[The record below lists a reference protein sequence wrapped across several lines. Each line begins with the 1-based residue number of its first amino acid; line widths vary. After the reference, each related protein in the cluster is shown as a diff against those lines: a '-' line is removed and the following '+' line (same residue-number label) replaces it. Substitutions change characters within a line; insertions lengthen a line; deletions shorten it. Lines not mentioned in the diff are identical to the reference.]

1 MKYAILLLTATVALT
16 TACSKDSSSSTTP
29 TPANRTTETFSGT
42 VPVRGSFSNAFT
54 VSQSGETDVTLTA
67 AAPPSNIAMGLA
79 VGVPDASSN
88 CVPITGPTTVTPAGT
103 TPQLTVVTSPGKLC
117 VLVRDVGNATAAVT
131 YTVTVLH
138 P

>member
-1 MKYAILLLTATVALT
+1 MKYAILLATAALVWT

-29 TPANRTTETFSGT
+29 TQATRTTETFNGT
-42 VPVRGSFSNAFT
+42 VPVRGSFSNTFT

-67 AAPPSNIAMGLA
+67 AAPPSNISMGLA
-79 VGVPDASSN
+79 IGVPDASSN
-88 CVPITGPTTVTPAGT
+88 CIPITGPMTVTPAGT
-103 TPQLTVVTSPGKLC
+103 TPQLSLVTSPGPLC

>member
-1 MKYAILLLTATVALT
+1 MKFAILLLTAALALT
-16 TACSKDSSSSTTP
+16 TACSNSDSSTTP
-29 TPANRTTETFSGT
+29 TPITRTTETFNGT
-42 VPVRGSFSNAFT
+42 VPVRGSFSNTFT

-67 AAPPSNIAMGLA
+67 ATPPSDIAMGLA

-88 CVPITGPTTVTPAGT
+88 CVPITGPMTVTPAGA

>member
-1 MKYAILLLTATVALT
+1 VKYAILLLTATVALT
-16 TACSKDSSSSTTP
+16 SACSKDSSSSTTP
-29 TPANRTTETFSGT
+29 TPATRTTETFNGT

-67 AAPPSNIAMGLA
+67 AAPPSDIAMGLA
-79 VGVPDASSN
+79 VGVPDASAN
-88 CVPITGPTTVTPAGT
+88 CVPITGPMTVTPPGS
-103 TPQLTVVTSPGKLC
+103 TPQLTLVTSPGKLC